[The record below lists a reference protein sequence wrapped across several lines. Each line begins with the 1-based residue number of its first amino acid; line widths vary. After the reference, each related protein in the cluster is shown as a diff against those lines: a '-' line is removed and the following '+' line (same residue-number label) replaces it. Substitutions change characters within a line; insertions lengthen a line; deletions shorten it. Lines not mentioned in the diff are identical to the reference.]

1 MLLYHYTTMDTFYSM
16 IEHSLYPKGDDVVP
30 THLIMW
36 AGYYSYQ
43 NDSTEC
49 ELYFKGL
56 KKAIQAYSKNTS
68 RNLMEEYNKC
78 VSDPKKDLGIYLIS
92 FSEQEDDLTMWRGY
106 GQNGDGISLGFNFN
120 KLPGSQ
126 LMHLYDKNDPE
137 ANSQQVDDRLINRTD
152 FPEKCI
158 YTEPNNIKIENEVYD
173 KTLRILQE
181 EDNEFK
187 DIILSLINSKEA
199 PKYKHI
205 KYAAE
210 KEHRI
215 IKKKIIS
222 KFRIG
227 RNGLP
232 IPYIEVGIPLNCLQK
247 IIIGPCLESSQAETR
262 LKKYLLTKGDDIE
275 HIDIITSQIPYR
287 NRI

>member
-1 MLLYHYTTMDTFYSM
+1 
-16 IEHSLYPKGDDVVP
+16 
-30 THLIMW
+30 
-36 AGYYSYQ
+36 
-43 NDSTEC
+43 
-49 ELYFKGL
+49 
-56 KKAIQAYSKNTS
+56 
-68 RNLMEEYNKC
+68 
-78 VSDPKKDLGIYLIS
+78 
-92 FSEQEDDLTMWRGY
+92 MWRGY

-126 LMHLYDKNDPE
+126 LMHLYDINDPE

-247 IIIGPCLESSQAETR
+247 IIIGPCLESSEAVTR
-262 LKKYLLTKGDDIE
+262 IKKFLLTKGVDIE

>member
-1 MLLYHYTTMDTFYSM
+1 MDTFYSM

-36 AGYYSYQ
+36 AGHYSYQ
-43 NDSTEC
+43 NDPTEC

-56 KKAIQAYSKNTS
+56 KKAIQDYDSES
-68 RNLMEEYNKC
+68 SCNLMEEYNKYI
-78 VSDPKKDLGIYLIS
+78 SDPKKDLGIYLIS

-106 GQNGDGISLGFNFN
+106 GQNGDGISLGFNFEY
-120 KLPGSQ
+120 LPRPQ
-126 LMHLYDKNDPE
+126 LMHPCDTNNPDTNYRQLDE
-137 ANSQQVDDRLINRTD
+137 RLINSSD
-152 FPEKCI
+152 HLVKCI
-158 YTEPNNIKIENEVYD
+158 YTEPNNIKIENEVYH
-173 KTLRILQE
+173 KTLKILQE
-181 EDNEFK
+181 KDNEWK
-187 DIILSLINSKEA
+187 DIILSLKNSREA
-199 PKYKHI
+199 PQYKHI

-210 KEHRI
+210 KEYRI

-232 IPYIEVGIPLNCLQK
+232 IPYIEVGIPLTCLKK
-247 IIIGPCLESSQAETR
+247 IIIGPCLASSEAITR
-262 LKKYLLTKGDDIE
+262 IKKFLMTKGIDIE
-275 HIDIITSQIPYR
+275 NIDIIASQIPYR

>member
-36 AGYYSYQ
+36 AGHYSYQ
-43 NDSTEC
+43 NDPTEC
-49 ELYFKGL
+49 KLYFNGIE
-56 KKAIQAYSKNTS
+56 KAIQDYDNETS
-68 RNLMEEYNKC
+68 CNLMEKYNKYT
-78 VSDPKKDLGIYLIS
+78 SDPKKDLGIYLIS

-106 GQNGDGISLGFNFN
+106 GQNGDGISLGFNFEY
-120 KLPGSQ
+120 LPGPQ
-126 LMHLYDKNDPE
+126 LMHLYDKKDPE
-137 ANSQQVDDRLINRTD
+137 ANSHQLDDRLINRTD
-152 FPEKCI
+152 YPEECI
-158 YTEPNNIKIENEVYD
+158 YTEPNNIKIENEVYH

-181 EDNEFK
+181 EDNEWK

-247 IIIGPCLESSQAETR
+247 IIIGPCLDFSEAITR
-262 LKKYLLTKGDDIE
+262 IKKFLMTKGVDIE
-275 HIDIITSQIPYR
+275 NIEIITSQIPYR